1 MEPKI
6 YTSINDSNKL
16 DYITKLKGLIKGT
29 SPDVPEINFLYE
41 GQLYTCSKNAMTING
56 NSVANVKQALTSLQ
70 SHMKSTLFRN
80 PDIKQNPK
88 YTAYCAPFFTFMKK
102 DISAAC
108 KKYKQSKN

>member
-1 MEPKI
+1 MEEKK
-6 YTSINDSNKL
+6 YTSVNDSNKL
-16 DYITKLKGLIKGT
+16 DYITKLEGMIKGT
-29 SPDVPEINFLYE
+29 NPNIPEINFLYE
-41 GQLYTCSKNAMTING
+41 GQFYTCSKNAMTING
-56 NSVANVKQALTSLQ
+56 KSVANVRQAMTSLQ

-80 PDIKQNPK
+80 PDINPK